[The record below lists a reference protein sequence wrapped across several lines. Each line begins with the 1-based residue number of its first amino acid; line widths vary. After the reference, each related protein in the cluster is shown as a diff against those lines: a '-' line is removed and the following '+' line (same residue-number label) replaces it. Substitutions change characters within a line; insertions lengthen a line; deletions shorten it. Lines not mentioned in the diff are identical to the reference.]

1 MDEENSFPV
10 RNGIFVDGMKWHVL
24 TPAYTSKPALAFKAV
39 ESTSPSTII
48 ANASNHHASRPSFKT
63 GANRDAPQCQAEERP
78 TITSANASTN
88 SDVSQNN
95 TRKPRYFTQHPAHV
109 LLKDLRQLDTT
120 KVPTSDTST
129 RQPHLETLWDR
140 WASVYSDIWSTY
152 ALPIVTLFVRLAGKM
167 LNPILLGT
175 IAHFVKT
182 YPDIVPATERI
193 LNPTTP
199 DSPPIDITAVKEGI
213 VVQWALAESF
223 LGTTS
228 WGGIVQALR
237 GAGLAPS
244 GRIADERMA
253 NFASYVIEAW
263 AERKP
268 EIAAELYSSAQRE
281 GIRLPGRALFALCQ
295 AAIDHGR
302 FDRALEILG
311 QGKIDP
317 NRHRLAV
324 ERMVTAVSQGG
335 IVSLNGAMAS
345 VLGESMLAVSSKEL
359 IRPTNRRH
367 WEWCIV
373 VLARSRHERM
383 AYQIYQSFHPQDWSA
398 RFLRELCTILCYSRS
413 FKLAGDIASSLDQ
426 DNLARKQ
433 LHYMVFQHASRAGLN
448 KLARQSWTAL
458 RMMKDFIPT
467 QYDHLLLRQALR
479 AERTGKVS
487 PLPVTRRLDASDPRT
502 VILGHRMLA
511 ETGRN
516 KLANQQVAAL
526 LDTEPSEAVQQW
538 TPSTVLCTM
547 NNILTSELRTKSIQ
561 TTKDIIDTFSRLF
574 RQQPKTG
581 ASSDVPRARYAV
593 TPDPVT
599 LNIILGAWMGLK
611 DVHTTEIRELFDKLL
626 SLGYPTSSRTFTSTS
641 VFRTQPSTSIKPLAI
656 LVEAVLGDHDVT
668 RRLSTRKHV
677 LPLYKMFMKH
687 LYMRGDT
694 SSARQ
699 VMYIYKGLRNSAE
712 LEKEKERRD
721 RHLQFLEVPGKGKRV
736 TKTSS

>member
-1 MDEENSFPV
+1 MLLTNGSFV
-10 RNGIFVDGMKWHVL
+10 ISAF
-24 TPAYTSKPALAFKAV
+24 AFKVV
-39 ESTSPSTII
+39 ENTSPPAII
-48 ANASNHHASRPSFKT
+48 ANASNHHASRSSFRT
-63 GANRDAPQCQAEERP
+63 GASRDALQRQAEERFEAQP
-78 TITSANASTN
+78 VIMSRNTSADL
-88 SDVSQNN
+88 DVSKNN
-95 TRKPRYFTQHPAHV
+95 ARKPQYFAQNPAHV

-120 KVPTSDTST
+120 KVPTSETPT
-129 RQPHLETLWDR
+129 HRPHLETLWDR
-140 WASVYSDIWSTY
+140 WTSLYSDIWSTY

-182 YPDIVPATERI
+182 YPDIVPTTDRI
-193 LNPTTP
+193 LHPAT
-199 DSPPIDITAVKEGI
+199 SEAPPIDIAEVKEGI
-213 VVQWALAESF
+213 LVQWAVAESS

-244 GRIADERMA
+244 GRIEEGRMA
-253 NFASYVIEAW
+253 SFASYVIEEW
-263 AERKP
+263 AKRKP
-268 EIAAELYSSAQRE
+268 EIASELYSSAQRE

-295 AAIDHGR
+295 AAIDDGQY
-302 FDRALEILG
+302 DRALEILG
-311 QGKIDP
+311 QGTIEP
-317 NRHRLAV
+317 NQHRLVV
-324 ERMVTAVSQGG
+324 ERMVTAVSQRG

-383 AYQIYQSFHPQDWSA
+383 AHRIYQSLHPQDWGGP
-398 RFLRELCTILCYSRS
+398 FLRELCTILCHGRS
-413 FKLAGDIASSLDQ
+413 FKLAGNIASSLDQ
-426 DNLARKQ
+426 DRLVRKH

-458 RMMKDFIPT
+458 RTMKDFIPT

-479 AERTGKVS
+479 VERTGKVS
-487 PLPVTRRLDASDPRT
+487 PLPVTSRLDASDPRT

-511 ETGRN
+511 DAGRN

-526 LDTEPSEAVQQW
+526 LDTERTDEAAQQW

-547 NNILTSELRTKSIQ
+547 NNILTSELRTKSTQ
-561 TTKDIIDTFSRLF
+561 TTKDIIDIFSRLF
-574 RQQPKTG
+574 RPQPKPP
-581 ASSDVPRARYAV
+581 ASSDVLQARYAV

-611 DVHTTEIRELFDKLL
+611 EVRAAEIRELFDKLVSL
-626 SLGYPTSSRTFTSTS
+626 SYPTSSGAFTPTS
-641 VFRTQPSTSIKPLAI
+641 VFRTHPSASIKPIII
-656 LVEAVLGDHDVT
+656 LVEEVLGDHSVIT
-668 RRLSTRKHV
+668 RLSTRKHV

-687 LYMRGDT
+687 LYMRGDI

-699 VMYIYKGLRNSAE
+699 VTYIYKGLRNFAE
-712 LEKEKERRD
+712 LEKEKESRE
-721 RHLQFLEVPGKGKRV
+721 RHLKSLEGPGKGKRF
-736 TKTSS
+736 TKTPS

>member
-1 MDEENSFPV
+1 MLYRCGRLLS
-10 RNGIFVDGMKWHVL
+10 
-24 TPAYTSKPALAFKAV
+24 TSGNPTLSAKRTSATALAFKAV

-48 ANASNHHASRPSFKT
+48 GNASSHHASRPSFRT
-63 GANRDAPQCQAEERP
+63 GANHDVPQRQSEEQFEGQP
-78 TITSANASTN
+78 TVTSRNASP
-88 SDVSQNN
+88 DLEVSKNN
-95 TRKPRYFTQHPAHV
+95 TRKSRYFTQHPAHV
-109 LLKDLRQLDTT
+109 LLNDLRQLDTT
-120 KVPTSDTST
+120 KLPTSETST

-140 WASVYSDIWSTY
+140 WTSVYSDIWSTY
-152 ALPIVTLFVRLAGKM
+152 ALPIVTLFVQLAGKM

-193 LNPTTP
+193 LHPTAP
-199 DSPPIDITAVKEGI
+199 ESPPTDIAAVKEGI
-213 VVQWALAESF
+213 IVQWAVAESS

-244 GRIADERMA
+244 GRIEDDRMA
-253 NFASYVIEAW
+253 NFASYVIEVW

-281 GIRLPGRALFALCQ
+281 GIRLPGGALFALCQ
-295 AAIDHGR
+295 AAIDAGR

-311 QGKIDP
+311 QGKIEP

-335 IVSLNGAMAS
+335 IVSLNGPMAS
-345 VLGESMLAVSSKEL
+345 VLGESMLAVSSGEL
-359 IRPTNRRH
+359 IRPTHRRH

-413 FKLAGDIASSLDQ
+413 FKLAGDIASSLDK
-426 DNLARKQ
+426 DNLVRKQ

-479 AERTGKVS
+479 VERTGKVS

-511 ETGRN
+511 DTGRN

-526 LDTEPSEAVQQW
+526 LDKKPSEAVQQW
-538 TPSTVLCTM
+538 TSSAVLCTM

-561 TTKDIIDTFSRLF
+561 TTKDIIDAFSRLF
-574 RQQPKTG
+574 RQPPKT
-581 ASSDVPRARYAV
+581 ATSSDVLQARYAV

-599 LNIILGAWMGLK
+599 LNILVGAWMGLK
-611 DVHTTEIRELFDKLL
+611 DVHSTEIRELFDKLL
-626 SLGYPTSSRTFTSTS
+626 SLGYPTSSGTSTPTPI
-641 VFRTQPSTSIKPLAI
+641 FRTQPSTSIKPI
-656 LVEAVLGDHDVT
+656 TTLVEEVLGGSDVVT
-668 RRLSTRKHV
+668 RLSTRKHV

-694 SSARQ
+694 TSARQ

-712 LEKEKERRD
+712 LEREKQRRD
-721 RHLQFLEVPGKGKRV
+721 RHLQSLDGSGKGKRV